1 MIPRTATDVDLL
13 VEEARGQF
21 EEVSEILT
29 GASPEAARWRPDE
42 TRWSLAGHVAHL
54 AILNRAYLDVIES
67 RISAAEDTDAPE
79 ADGAALR
86 TYRHPWVATRF
97 VGMMEPPPRRRVR
110 TFRGMVPD
118 PQTEGGAALAEFER
132 LQDRLAGLMDR
143 SRSLDLGRVR
153 FGSPFL
159 PLLRFSLGTGFAM
172 ILAHN
177 RRHVWLMKELMQHP
191 DHPARLRG
199 Q

>member
-1 MIPRTATDVDLL
+1 MIPRTPRDVDLL
-13 VEEARGQF
+13 VEEARGQSA
-21 EEVSEILT
+21 EVSEILT

-54 AILNRAYLDVIES
+54 TILNRAYLDVIES
-67 RISAAEDTDAPE
+67 RSAVAEDAGVPD
-79 ADGAALR
+79 ADGALPL

-97 VGMMEPPPRRRVR
+97 VGMM
-110 TFRGMVPD
+110 
-118 PQTEGGAALAEFER
+118 
-132 LQDRLAGLMDR
+132 
-143 SRSLDLGRVR
+143 GRVR

-159 PLLRFSLGTGFAM
+159 PLLRFSLGTGFAL

-177 RRHVWLMKELMQHP
+177 RRHLWLMNELMQHP
-191 DHPARLRG
+191 DHPVRLQG